1 MSVPERIPEGYE
13 RHFRTSPLTDPWE
26 PLYSKAENGSIILAL
41 RIRQAHCNSRG
52 FAHGGL
58 ISALA
63 DNAMGLS
70 LIETLGQRHQTER
83 TRDHK
88 SCARFSWVGEDRSM
102 ARIRAA
108 RAASWRQSRFRRLSR
123 PRRRSADRPRQRDVS
138 RFSNGGRLTK
148 GDAALARRQRHCAQR
163 RDQEYRGAAT
173 KRSHQL

>member
-1 MSVPERIPEGYE
+1 MSVAGQIPEGYA

-26 PLYSKAENGSIILAL
+26 PLYSKADNGAIILAL

-70 LIETLGQRHQTER
+70 LIETLGERHHER
-83 TRDHK
+83 PSGLVTISLALDFLG
-88 SCARFSWVGEDRSM
+88 SGADRAM

-108 RAASWRQSRFRRLSR
+108 RAARWRQPWLCRLSR
-123 PRRRSADRPRQRDVS
+123 PRRRPADRPRQRDVS
-138 RFSNGGRLTK
+138 CLSRGRRLRAY
-148 GDAALARRQRHCAQR
+148 DAAPA
-163 RDQEYRGAAT
+163 
-173 KRSHQL
+173 